1 MFRYFKVV
9 IRIKITGTETNT
21 GIMLP
26 QEGLAIL
33 QSVVDSRDSNA
44 LQVDPGF
51 WNHCRQR
58 PLSLLFLPA
67 QK

>member
-1 MFRYFKVV
+1 
-9 IRIKITGTETNT
+9 
-21 GIMLP
+21 MLP

-67 QK
+67 QN